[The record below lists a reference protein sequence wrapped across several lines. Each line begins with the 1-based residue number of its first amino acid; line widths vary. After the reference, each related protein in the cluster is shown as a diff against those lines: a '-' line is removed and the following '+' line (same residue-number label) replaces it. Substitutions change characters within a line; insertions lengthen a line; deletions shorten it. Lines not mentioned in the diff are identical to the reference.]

1 MSKTVQY
8 EGYTIQSS
16 PKYLEGRE
24 QWQLCIVISVEQ
36 PGGTKRREFSATGLY
51 ATEQEAEIDGIAFGQ
66 RLIDGKVEGQSLTDM
81 KMSDRR
87 STPRFR
93 VQFRTTIFGYT
104 QLEGAGIMLD
114 ISAGGCRLEC
124 SKTLEPGLL
133 LELRI
138 YVPTLDWPLTIDG
151 ANVQWVSGELVG
163 LAFFRISEPERQRL
177 HQVIVD
183 LGAQSE

>member
-16 PKYLEGRE
+16 PRCLGDQE

-36 PGGTKRREFSATGLY
+36 PGGVKRREFSTAGVY
-51 ATEQEAEIDGIAFGQ
+51 ATEQEADMDGVAFGQ
-66 RLIDGKVEGQSLTDM
+66 RLIDGRVDGQSLTDM
-81 KMSDRR
+81 KMGDRR

-104 QLEGAGIMLD
+104 QLEGAGIILD
-114 ISAGGCRLEC
+114 LSAGGCRLE
-124 SKTLEPGLL
+124 SPHTLEPGLL

-138 YVPTLDWPLTIDG
+138 YVPTLDWPLTIEG
-151 ANVQWVSGELVG
+151 ANVQWVNGEIVG
-163 LAFFRISEPERQRL
+163 MAFFRISQTEQQRL
-177 HQVIVD
+177 NQVIVD
-183 LGAQSE
+183 LSGRVE